1 MPSPPNRVR
10 ERREARGLSQTA
22 LAERASLSRQSVA
35 AIEAGRAMPAVDVAL
50 RLTRALDC
58 RVEDL
63 FDANSSLERLSTTS
77 TSSMVTGRVAVAQV
91 GGRWVSRALS
101 ADGARV
107 SADGV
112 VSSARR
118 GKAQVDLV
126 RTVSEARENVF
137 LTGCAAGLG
146 VLSDRLNSRPG
157 PGRFLWFASSSTAAL
172 DELREGTA
180 HVAGVHLVDP
190 KTGEA
195 NVVDARRAATSGS
208 VVLVTLARWEVGLIT
223 RAEDARRLTGV
234 ADLGRRGTRLVAREP
249 GAGAQRLFEQELRA
263 AGLSPDLARSAKL
276 VAPGHLEV
284 ARAISMGAADAG
296 VATRDAALAFGLR
309 FLPLAEE
316 RYDLVVPSASVGDP
330 RLARLFDV
338 LVSAEFR
345 RELTALGYDMEPA
358 GRRVAEVH
366 AA

>member
-1 MPSPPNRVR
+1 MPPAINRVR
-10 ERREARGLSQTA
+10 DRRESRGLSQTA
-22 LAERASLSRQSVA
+22 LAQRARLSRQSVA
-35 AIEAGRAMPAVDVAL
+35 AIEAGRATPAVNVAL
-50 RLTRALDC
+50 RLSRALDC

-63 FDANSSLERLSTTS
+63 FDANTEAERLSTAS
-77 TSSMVTGRVAVAQV
+77 TASTVTGRVAVAEV
-91 GGRWVSRALS
+91 AGRWVSRALA
-101 ADGARV
+101 ADGARL

-112 VSSARR
+112 VASARR
-118 GKAQVDLV
+118 GKAVVDLV
-126 RTVSEARENVF
+126 RGADEARDNVF

-146 VLSDRLNSRPG
+146 VLADRLNSRPG

-172 DELREGTA
+172 EDLRLGTT

-195 NVVDARRAATSGS
+195 NVADARRAASSGPL
-208 VVLVTLARWEVGLIT
+208 VLVTLARWEVGIIT
-223 RAEDARRLTGV
+223 RAEDARRVAGV
-234 ADLGRRGTRLVAREP
+234 GDLGRRGVRLVAREP
-249 GAGAQRLFEQELRA
+249 GAGAQRLFERELRG

-309 FLPLAEE
+309 FVPLAEE
-316 RYDLVVPSASVGDP
+316 RYDLVVPAASVGEA

-338 LVSAEFR
+338 LVSSEFR
-345 RELTALGYDMEPA
+345 RELTALGYDMTPA
-358 GRRVAEVH
+358 GHRVAEVH